1 MKRTDLRNKI
11 AYNSSRPKN
20 GKTVSGKLLMV
31 IAKHQ
36 GYITVLLIVF
46 SLLFFNNCSKKPK
59 NFIKVANNY
68 TETLLKVT
76 LNSVDYGSVEI
87 GRTTDYELIDD
98 IGLTFTCVTPKGVRI
113 SYKGGVSDR
122 GRHKWTLTVD
132 VKGIVNFA
140 EN

>member
-1 MKRTDLRNKI
+1 MKRTDLRNIHTHKR
-11 AYNSSRPKN
+11 SVQGN
-20 GKTVSGKLLMV
+20 GKIVFGKFLRIGYKYQRFLTLLF
-31 IAKHQ
+31 
-36 GYITVLLIVF
+36 IVF
-46 SLLFFNNCSKKPK
+46 SVLFFNDCSKKPK

-113 SYKGGVSDR
+113 SYKGGVSDS

>member
-1 MKRTDLRNKI
+1 MLSIGSKYQRFLT
-11 AYNSSRPKN
+11 
-20 GKTVSGKLLMV
+20 LLF
-31 IAKHQ
+31 
-36 GYITVLLIVF
+36 IVF
-46 SLLFFNNCSKKPK
+46 SVVFFNDCSKKPK

-98 IGLTFTCVTPKGVRI
+98 IGLTFTCVTPKGVHI
-113 SYKGGVSDR
+113 SYKGGVSDS